1 MKFLKRLGITLI
13 VVLVLLVAVNYG
25 AAWYIEKKLPET
37 LQSEKDFPYNI
48 NYKDA
53 DVQLLS
59 GSITITEAYIAPK
72 DTAAASM
79 NRGAYGKIKSIEANH
94 FNLWGIL
101 FENRIEVKNV
111 TIDTPE
117 IILYPREKKY
127 NANDDLVQPFKQTIK
142 TESVAV
148 KNGRFRMLDTLHE
161 FTAKADNI
169 NFEINNISIDSNTV
183 EKNIPLRYRNYTF
196 SCDSIFY
203 HVNDFYNI
211 TATGLNATD
220 SSMTAKGFNLV
231 PLQKRLQFNRMIPVE
246 RDQFTISAKSIAIP
260 STDWGFVNDT
270 LYFHAPEVVLDK
282 VNANIYRGKMV
293 KDDPTIKKLY
303 SQMLRELKFDLKVDK
318 LMLKNSSIVYEEQQ
332 SYDRKPGKV
341 SFTSFYASIYNV
353 YSPIRKEKF
362 PETNIDVQ
370 CKFMGTAPLKVNWHF
385 NITDKTDAFT
395 IKGHLQNID
404 ASQINTVSGALMNV
418 HTTGNIKDVM
428 FTFHGNRNNAH
439 GSFAIAYNNL
449 KLKVLEKDGKGKRG
463 LLSFLGNLVVKN
475 KSGNS
480 NNETGL
486 KEADDVKT
494 ERDKTKSVFNFLW
507 RFVQQGLKQTIL
519 PKVVQKVAG

>member
-1 MKFLKRLGITLI
+1 MKFVKRLGIII
-13 VVLVLLVAVNYG
+13 VVLLLLLIAVNYG
-25 AAWYIEKKLPET
+25 AAWYIEKKLPEV
-37 LQSEKDFPYNI
+37 LQAEKDFPYNI

-59 GSITITEAYIAPK
+59 GSIIITEAYVAPK
-72 DTAAASM
+72 DTASAKM
-79 NRGAYGKIKSIEANH
+79 NKGAYGKIKSIEANH

-101 FENRIEVKNV
+101 FEDRIEVKNV
-111 TIDTPE
+111 IIDTPE

-127 NANDDLVQPFKQTIK
+127 NANDDLVEPFKQTIK
-142 TESVAV
+142 TESVIV

-161 FTAKADNI
+161 FIAKADNI
-169 NFEINNISIDSNTV
+169 NFEINNISIDSNTI
-183 EKNIPLRYRNYTF
+183 EKNIPLRYRDYTF
-196 SCDSIFY
+196 SCDSIY
-203 HVNDFYNI
+203 YRVNEFYNI
-211 TATGLNATD
+211 TAKSINTSDT
-220 SSMTAKGFNLV
+220 SFTAENFKLI

-246 RDQFTISAKSIAIP
+246 RDQFTISAQRIAIP
-260 STDWGFVNDT
+260 STNWGFINDT
-270 LYFHAPEVVLDK
+270 LYFHAPEVILDN

-293 KDDPTIKKLY
+293 KDDQSVKKLY
-303 SQMLRELKFDLKVDK
+303 SQMLRELTFDLKVDK
-318 LMLKNSSIVYEEQQ
+318 LMLKKSKIVYEEQQ
-332 SYDRKPGKV
+332 AYDRKPGIV
-341 SFTSFYASIYNV
+341 SFTNFYASVYNV

-395 IKGHLQNID
+395 INGHLQDID

-418 HTTGNIKDVM
+418 HTTGNIKDVK

-439 GSFAIAYNNL
+439 GSFAIAYTDL
-449 KLKVLEKDGKGKRG
+449 KLKVLEKDGKGRRG

-475 KSGNS
+475 KSGNKG
-480 NNETGL
+480 NESGL
-486 KEADDVKT
+486 KEVDDIT
-494 ERDKTKSVFNFLW
+494 AERDKTKSVFNFLW